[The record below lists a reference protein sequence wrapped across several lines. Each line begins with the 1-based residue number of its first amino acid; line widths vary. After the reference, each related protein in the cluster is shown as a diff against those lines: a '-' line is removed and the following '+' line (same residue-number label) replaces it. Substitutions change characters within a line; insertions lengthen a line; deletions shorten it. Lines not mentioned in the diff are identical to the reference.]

1 MKKVLL
7 SIALCTALIA
17 AGCNKFGARSDAQI
31 NADVQNKINSDANIQ
46 SKPITTATNNG
57 VVTLTGNV
65 ANDLERT
72 AAANDA
78 GQVDGVKT
86 VVNNLVSNPA
96 TAAAMPMPDAEPAP
110 APAPVRRPSAARPRS
125 APVSSPAGR
134 VFNDAPAAAQAPS
147 APVALPAPV
156 AFTVPAGTKI
166 SVSLIDPLSSETNH
180 VGDTFRAALE
190 YPLYDG
196 DQVVVPKGADV
207 EGKIVDVK
215 PSTHFS
221 GSSSLVI
228 DLVHITSG
236 GKTYGIQTTEWQ
248 KQGTGR
254 GKNTAV
260 KVGGGAAAGAV
271 IGGLIGGGKGAA
283 IGAAVGAGGGT
294 AAQGLTKGQK
304 IELGAE
310 TVLAFDLTAPVTVTR
325 NPGKD
330 RTVIQP

>member
-1 MKKVLL
+1 MNKVILT
-7 SIALCTALIA
+7 IALGAALIA
-17 AGCNKFGARSDAQI
+17 SGCNKFAARTDSQVAS
-31 NADVQNKINSDANIQ
+31 DVQAKINSDANIQ
-46 SKPITTATNNG
+46 SKQITVAANNG
-57 VVTLTGNV
+57 VVTLSGNV

-78 GQVDGVKT
+78 GQVEGVKT
-86 VVNNLVSNPA
+86 VLNNLVSAPA
-96 TAAAMPMPDAEPAP
+96 SAMTMPMPEPAP
-110 APAPVRRPSAARPRS
+110 APAPRPAAARPRP
-125 APVSSPAGR
+125 APAPAKPASK
-134 VFNDAPAAAQAPS
+134 VFSDAPAAAQPT
-147 APVALPAPV
+147 APVAPPAP
-156 AFTVPAGTKI
+156 AAYTIPAGTKI
-166 SVSLIDPLSSETNH
+166 SVNLIDPISSETNH

-190 YPLYDG
+190 YPLYNG

-221 GSSSLVI
+221 GSSMLVV

-236 GKTYGIQTTEWQ
+236 GKTYGIQTTEWS
-248 KQGTGR
+248 KQGAGR

-294 AAQGLTKGQK
+294 AVQGATKGQK
-304 IELGAE
+304 IELPAE
-310 TVLAFDLTAPVTVTR
+310 SVLAFDLTSPVTVTA
-325 NPGKD
+325 NPGTH
-330 RTVIQP
+330 RTVIEP